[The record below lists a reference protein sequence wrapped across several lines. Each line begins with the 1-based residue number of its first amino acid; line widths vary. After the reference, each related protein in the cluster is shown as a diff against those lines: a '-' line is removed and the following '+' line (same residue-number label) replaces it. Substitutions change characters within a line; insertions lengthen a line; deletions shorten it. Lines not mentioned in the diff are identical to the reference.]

1 MHWNLVQGSRL
12 AHVSDILVECSC
24 KRDLIPVFLPLRS
37 MALQMMHCLMR
48 ECPHKWWFGAR
59 NYCLGQLTWANS
71 LESVFTNKFLVIPN
85 RASCVWFF
93 FLTVVLAAFSLLS
106 LFPFSLNIH
115 IRCPTLGS
123 LVISG
128 SALSVF
134 PCLFLC
140 TFFSCQTGN
149 LLTPILFETLRD
161 IQ

>member
-93 FLTVVLAAFSLLS
+93 FFNCCSSCFLFAVSFPLLFKHTYTLSHLGLTCHFRVCSVSFPMSFPVYIFFLS
-106 LFPFSLNIH
+106 D
-115 IRCPTLGS
+115 R
-123 LVISG
+123 
-128 SALSVF
+128 
-134 PCLFLC
+134 
-140 TFFSCQTGN
+140 
-149 LLTPILFETLRD
+149 
-161 IQ
+161 